1 MLALKQKYIEC
12 VVIRTDCL
20 DHLHNKTS
28 RTKNGGN
35 SLNEIPYSFEIGM
48 KY

>member
-20 DHLHNKTS
+20 DHLHNK
-28 RTKNGGN
+28 KVG
-35 SLNEIPYSFEIGM
+35 LKMEVIHQMKHPYLELA
-48 KY
+48 